1 MCLGDQLA
9 RMKLLLMFAIL
20 LRTFSFQLPGRS
32 PGLRL
37 EYNFGGTRQPQP
49 QKIYAVPRLNCPHP
63 GPREEVL

>member
-9 RMKLLLMFAIL
+9 QMKLLLMFATL

-49 QKIYAVPRLNCPHP
+49 QKIYAMPHLNCPHP